1 MSKVG
6 IDTNILLYALDDF
19 YPEKQNIAINI
30 IADKPLFCSQSM
42 SEFINVCLRK
52 WKFPK
57 SKVAEL
63 IEMYLNQCMYISVS
77 ESMLLHSVQIMKK
90 YDLQLFDSI
99 IVASALESGGT
110 ILYSEDMSDGLI
122 IDKNLRIVNPFNN

>member
-1 MSKVG
+1 MNNIA

-19 YPEKQNIAINI
+19 YPEKQNISIQI
-30 IADKPLFCSQSM
+30 IADHPVFCSQSL

-63 IEMYLNQCMYISVS
+63 VKTYINQSIYVPVS
-77 ESMLLHSVQIMKK
+77 EKMLLTSFNIMNN
-90 YDLQLFDSI
+90 YDFQLFDSI
-99 IVASALESGGT
+99 IVASALESRCS
-110 ILYSEDMSDGLI
+110 ILYSEDMNDGQL
-122 IDKNLRIVNPFNN
+122 IDKQLKIVNPFKI